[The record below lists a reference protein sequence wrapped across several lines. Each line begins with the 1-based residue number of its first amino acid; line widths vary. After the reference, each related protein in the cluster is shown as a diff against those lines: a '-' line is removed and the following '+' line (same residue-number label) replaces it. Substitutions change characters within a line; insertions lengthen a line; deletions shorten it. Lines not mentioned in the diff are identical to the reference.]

1 MPMYNDVS
9 YSESFSIPTIPVRGN
24 ALNTEAYMK
33 VFKTNLEIALNSMGE
48 AILSRARVTVPYK
61 SGELS
66 ASGRVEGQGLERE
79 VIFGSGSVPYAAY
92 QERGMRADGSHV
104 VRNYTTPGTGKR
116 YLRNAFDSVI
126 KEGLG
131 RFMP

>member
-9 YSESFSIPTIPVRGN
+9 YSESFSVPTISVRGD

-33 VFKTNLEIALNSMGE
+33 VFKTNLETALNSMGE
-48 AILSRARVTVPYK
+48 AILARARVTVPRKNGY
-61 SGELS
+61 LS
-66 ASGRVEGQGLERE
+66 DSGRVEGQGLSRE

-92 QERGMRADGSHV
+92 QERGERYGGGYV
-104 VRNYTTPGTGKR
+104 VKHYTTPGTGKR